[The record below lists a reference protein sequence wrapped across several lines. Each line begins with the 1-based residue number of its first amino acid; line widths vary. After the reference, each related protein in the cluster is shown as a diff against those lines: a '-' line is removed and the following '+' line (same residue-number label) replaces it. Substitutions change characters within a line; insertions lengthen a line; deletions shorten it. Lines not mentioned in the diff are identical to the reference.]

1 MANRDSK
8 PVRYLED
15 FAVGQK
21 YRSARVTM
29 SATEIKAFANAFDPQ
44 PFHLNEEAA
53 RASFFGGLAA
63 TGGTPQR

>member
-1 MANRDSK
+1 
-8 PVRYLED
+8 
-15 FAVGQK
+15 
-21 YRSARVTM
+21 M